1 MKKGSVVKWS
11 LAAPIH
17 NLLISEQILSPTKGL
32 DDNKEDAHHAYTF
45 KFKDEHLAIKQ
56 KGHLF

>member
-1 MKKGSVVKWS
+1 MV
-11 LAAPIH
+11 AFH